1 MSQRTVRFAL
11 AGLAVPAFGLSGAA
25 QAQSGLLTRAIELP
39 PIKLAS
45 GVPLAEAPYELE
57 AGKRYR
63 LSIEADGSAELAI
76 VGPEFFRNVWI
87 NEVVIKDIEVRPLG
101 LDSLE
106 FDYAGTAT
114 ITFIPIRL
122 GTFTLCI
129 PGTDSQAQTAT
140 FNVKG

>member
-1 MSQRTVRFAL
+1 ML
-11 AGLAVPAFGLSGAA
+11 GLYGAA
-25 QAQSGLLTRAIELP
+25 QAQSGLLTRAIDLA
-39 PIKLAS
+39 PIKLGS
-45 GVPLAEAPYELE
+45 GVPLAQAPYELE
-57 AGKRYR
+57 AGKHYR

-87 NEVVIKDIEVRPLG
+87 NEVVIEDIEVRPLG

-106 FDYAGTAT
+106 FDDAGTAT
-114 ITFIPIRL
+114 ITFVPIRP
-122 GTFTLCI
+122 GTFTLRI